1 MAKDKAPKKDKA
13 AKKDK
18 APGLFAQF
26 GEQVRFLR
34 GADPKA
40 LPIAILVGV
49 SVFLVISIVGSIISN
64 LAFLAVVLW
73 VILGIATGYL
83 SSLLV
88 LTRRANTAIFKKY
101 ENEPGRV
108 SITVGTLTRRTYK
121 GSNQPVA
128 ISPKTRDMVFR
139 IVGPAGVILMGEGG
153 KISTKALLEE
163 ERRKVQR
170 VATGVTVHM
179 FYSSQDGEGIPLMQL
194 HKKVKQLKRTLNR
207 TEISAVQNRLSAL
220 DTRFGMPIPK
230 GIDPTK
236 MRASRRIQ

>member
-1 MAKDKAPKKDKA
+1 MAKDKSKKKA
-13 AKKDK
+13 DK

-34 GADPKA
+34 EADTKA
-40 LPIAILVGV
+40 LPIGILVGIG
-49 SVFLVISIVGSIISN
+49 VFLTISVVGAIISN
-64 LAFLAVVLW
+64 LNFLGIALW
-73 VILGIATGYL
+73 VILGIASGYL
-83 SSLLV
+83 TCLLV

-101 ENEPGRV
+101 ESEPGRV

-128 ISPKTRDMVFR
+128 INPKTKDMVFR
-139 IVGPAGVILMGEGG
+139 IVGPAGVVLMGEGA
-153 KISTKALLEE
+153 KTSTKALLED

-170 VATGVTVHM
+170 VASGVSVHT
-179 FYSSQDGEGIPLMQL
+179 FYSSQDGEGVPLVQL

-207 TEISAVQNRLSAL
+207 AEIAAVQNRLSAL

-230 GIDPTK
+230 GIDPAK
-236 MRASRRIQ
+236 MRASKRIQ